1 MAARRGRAASNCG
14 KDAESVRAQRWI
26 EFTDATVYW
35 RELSQPLA
43 LQGVLQF
50 HEKLTVGYLDE
61 ILCELC
67 RHLAQGAF
75 G

>member
-14 KDAESVRAQRWI
+14 KDAESVRAQPSI
-26 EFTDATVYW
+26 DFADATVCW
-35 RELSQPLA
+35 PELSQPLA

-50 HEKLTVGYLDE
+50 PRKLTLRCLDE
-61 ILCELC
+61 VLCQLY
-67 RHLAQGAF
+67 RHLAQDAF